1 MPQKIIIVAD
11 PGIDTAFAI
20 ALALL
25 DPKLDVLALAATAGN
40 VPAQQATINVHTIIT
55 QLDPS
60 RYPRIGAAP
69 LVTYPVDGTRLHG
82 ADGLGNV
89 GFPDISLHAPHSS
102 DRLIVELVRKEP
114 KEITVV
120 CLGPLTVMAGVL
132 GRDPNIVPHIDRLI
146 CLGGSWREPGN
157 ASAAAE
163 FHFYCDPVSARKV
176 LHCGAHITLL
186 PLDVTRKLI
195 FSPTD
200 LLELPAPE
208 SKTSQFLRKI
218 IPFGIRASSNLYG
231 TEGFHLKDVLGI
243 AALVLPKAITTQR
256 YYVDVETQGELT
268 RGTSVVDARAN
279 PAAPPNVDLATGVD
293 VTAVRDYI
301 VQTLQRGDTGE
312 SAI

>member
-1 MPQKIIIVAD
+1 MPQKIIIIAD

-20 ALALL
+20 ALAMLE
-25 DPKLDVLALAATAGN
+25 PKLDVLALAATAGN

-69 LVTYPVDGTRLHG
+69 PVTYPIDGTRLHG

-89 GFPDISLHAPHSS
+89 GFPAISLHAPHSS

-114 KEITVV
+114 KEITIV

-132 GRDPNIVPHIDRLI
+132 GRDPAIVPHIDRLI
-146 CLGGSWREPGN
+146 CLGGAWHEPGN
-157 ASAAAE
+157 ASAMAE
-163 FHFYCDPVSARKV
+163 FHFFCDPVSARKV

-186 PLDVTRKLI
+186 PLDVSRKLV

-200 LLELPAPE
+200 LLELPSPE

-218 IPFGIRASSNLYG
+218 VPYGIRATSNLYG

-243 AALVLPKAITTQR
+243 AALLLPKAITTQR
-256 YYVDVETQGELT
+256 MFVDVETQGELT
-268 RGTSVVDARAN
+268 RGVSVVDARAN
-279 PAAPPNVDLATGVD
+279 PAAAPNVDLATGVD
-293 VTAVRDYI
+293 LRAVRDYI
-301 VQTLQRGDTGE
+301 MQTLRREDSGD
-312 SAI
+312 SIV